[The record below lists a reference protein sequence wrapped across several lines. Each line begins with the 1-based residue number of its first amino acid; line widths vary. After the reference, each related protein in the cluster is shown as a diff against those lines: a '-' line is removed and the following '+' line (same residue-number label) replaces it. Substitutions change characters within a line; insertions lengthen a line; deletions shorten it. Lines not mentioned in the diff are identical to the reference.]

1 MLINFLL
8 STMLKIFC
16 NKALEPN
23 STEKKKKKTKTEARN
38 CKSDHNF
45 LETP

>member
-23 STEKKKKKTKTEARN
+23 STEKKKKKQKL
-38 CKSDHNF
+38 KQ
-45 LETP
+45 ETVKVITTS

>member
-23 STEKKKKKTKTEARN
+23 STEKKKKKKQ
-38 CKSDHNF
+38 K
-45 LETP
+45 LKQETVKVITTS